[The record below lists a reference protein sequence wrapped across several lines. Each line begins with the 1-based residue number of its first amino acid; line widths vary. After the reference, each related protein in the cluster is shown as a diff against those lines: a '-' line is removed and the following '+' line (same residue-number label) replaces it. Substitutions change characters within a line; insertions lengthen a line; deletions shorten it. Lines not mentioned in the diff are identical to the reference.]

1 MKDNARREA
10 QLVIKEAEMQGEK
23 TIEAARTAEGA
34 IQAQISQLKRTRRQ
48 LAESLRATVDM
59 YQRLLDQDLE
69 ADANQGDR
77 AASEGGSALPN
88 LPPRRMRGRAR
99 ARTGPVRRLSW
110 CRCACSRRRGAT
122 RSWSSRMG
130 VSACA

>member
-1 MKDNARREA
+1 MDGECQQQKTLIEDAAQNLRRIEGDLSNRQADLEQRERMLQETLVTTQRMVEEMKDNARREA
-10 QLVIKEAEMQGEK
+10 QLLIKEAEMQGEK

-69 ADANQGDR
+69 ADANQGD
-77 AASEGGSALPN
+77 GG
-88 LPPRRMRGRAR
+88 
-99 ARTGPVRRLSW
+99 
-110 CRCACSRRRGAT
+110 
-122 RSWSSRMG
+122 
-130 VSACA
+130 

>member
-10 QLVIKEAEMQGEK
+10 QLLIKEAEMQGEK
-23 TIEAARTAEGA
+23 TIEAARTAEAA

-69 ADANQGDR
+69 RDASQDAG
-77 AASEGGSALPN
+77 
-88 LPPRRMRGRAR
+88 
-99 ARTGPVRRLSW
+99 
-110 CRCACSRRRGAT
+110 
-122 RSWSSRMG
+122 
-130 VSACA
+130 

>member
-1 MKDNARREA
+1 
-10 QLVIKEAEMQGEK
+10 MQGEK

-69 ADANQGDR
+69 ADASQGD
-77 AASEGGSALPN
+77 GG
-88 LPPRRMRGRAR
+88 
-99 ARTGPVRRLSW
+99 
-110 CRCACSRRRGAT
+110 
-122 RSWSSRMG
+122 
-130 VSACA
+130 

>member
-10 QLVIKEAEMQGEK
+10 QLVMKEAEMQGEK

-69 ADANQGDR
+69 ADANQGD
-77 AASEGGSALPN
+77 
-88 LPPRRMRGRAR
+88 
-99 ARTGPVRRLSW
+99 
-110 CRCACSRRRGAT
+110 
-122 RSWSSRMG
+122 
-130 VSACA
+130 

>member
-23 TIEAARTAEGA
+23 TIEAARTAEAA
-34 IQAQISQLKRTRRQ
+34 IQAQIGQLKRTRRQ

-69 ADANQGDR
+69 ADSGQ
-77 AASEGGSALPN
+77 
-88 LPPRRMRGRAR
+88 
-99 ARTGPVRRLSW
+99 
-110 CRCACSRRRGAT
+110 
-122 RSWSSRMG
+122 
-130 VSACA
+130 

>member
-1 MKDNARREA
+1 MVEEMKDNARREA

-23 TIEAARTAEGA
+23 TIEAARTAEAA

-69 ADANQGDR
+69 ADASQGD
-77 AASEGGSALPN
+77 
-88 LPPRRMRGRAR
+88 
-99 ARTGPVRRLSW
+99 
-110 CRCACSRRRGAT
+110 
-122 RSWSSRMG
+122 
-130 VSACA
+130 

>member
-1 MKDNARREA
+1 MVEEMKDNARREA

-69 ADANQGDR
+69 ADANQGD
-77 AASEGGSALPN
+77 
-88 LPPRRMRGRAR
+88 
-99 ARTGPVRRLSW
+99 
-110 CRCACSRRRGAT
+110 
-122 RSWSSRMG
+122 SS
-130 VSACA
+130 